1 MSKQI
6 FEEVIINEYPE
17 VYEEMTLV
25 AFEREKRIYSAMQIA
40 LQDYQD
46 VMERQMDYDS
56 PYRRFKKARP
66 QKHKSKPPENKR
78 SDIQVFTDAAQ

>member
-46 VMERQMDYDS
+46 VMERQLDYDS

-66 QKHKSKPPENKR
+66 QKHKS
-78 SDIQVFTDAAQ
+78 

>member
-25 AFEREKRIYSAMQIA
+25 AFEREKRIFSAMQIA
-40 LQDYQD
+40 LQDY
-46 VMERQMDYDS
+46 
-56 PYRRFKKARP
+56 
-66 QKHKSKPPENKR
+66 
-78 SDIQVFTDAAQ
+78 